1 MAGAYP
7 GRGVETRDHSAAG
20 RGAVAADSLDAGRV
34 SAARASRLRVLPTG
48 AEPKRRR
55 VEAIFLACRFEGHM
69 AA

>member
-1 MAGAYP
+1 
-7 GRGVETRDHSAAG
+7 VG